1 MATFVLP
8 LYPLESRVL
17 LPGESVQVP
26 LASTWA
32 RAIIL
37 QSRDY
42 GDSVVVSLVDGESVH
57 EIGVTAVVAE
67 QAGDSAAL
75 RGVSRCRLLTL
86 VREDLPLVR
95 AERFPEPPTGG
106 RAVPLARLLRAR
118 YLRLCGT
125 LSRPPGLDHDQ
136 KDLSSLT
143 WRVTATLGLTPDQQ
157 QGFLN
162 VPDPMT
168 RGQLLLLAVREL
180 ERRERFLRPWAHM
193 RSNMAWN

>member
-1 MATFVLP
+1 M
-8 LYPLESRVL
+8 

-67 QAGDSAAL
+67 QAGDGGAAGCIPL
-75 RGVSRCRLLTL
+75 PPPQPGE
-86 VREDLPLVR
+86 REDLPLVR

-118 YLRLCGT
+118 YLRLCHPVAPRRPR
-125 LSRPPGLDHDQ
+125 SRPEGPL
-136 KDLSSLT
+136 SLT
-143 WRVTATLGLTPDQQ
+143 WRVTATLGLTADQQ
-157 QGFLN
+157 QDFLN

-168 RGQLLLLAVREL
+168 RGRLLLLAVREL
-180 ERRERFLRPWAHM
+180 ERRERFLRRWAHLRNTM
-193 RSNMAWN
+193 SWN

>member
-8 LYPLESRVL
+8 LYPMESRVL
-17 LPGESVQVP
+17 LPGESVHVP
-26 LASTWA
+26 LVSTWS
-32 RAIIL
+32 RAIIE

-67 QAGDSAAL
+67 QAGDSAGL
-75 RGVSRCRLLTL
+75 RGVSRCRLLSL

-95 AERFPEPPTGG
+95 AERFPESPTGG
-106 RAVPLARLLRAR
+106 RAVPLAKLLRAR
-118 YLRLCGT
+118 YLRLCDT
-125 LSRPPGLDHDQ
+125 LTRPPGLEAAQ
-136 KDLSSLT
+136 EDLSSLT
-143 WRVTATLGLTPDQQ
+143 WRVTAALGLTPEQQ

-162 VPDPMT
+162 VPDPKT

-193 RSNMAWN
+193 RSNLAWN